1 MGGGRETTVWREE
14 GRMGSTGEVGRAKGE
29 IWLGGAIGVGVR
41 GMMVVSAY
49 ADVDTRRSVVMR
61 SSGDRNAR

>member
-1 MGGGRETTVWREE
+1 
-14 GRMGSTGEVGRAKGE
+14 MGSTGEVGRAKGE

-61 SSGDRNAR
+61 SSGDKNAR